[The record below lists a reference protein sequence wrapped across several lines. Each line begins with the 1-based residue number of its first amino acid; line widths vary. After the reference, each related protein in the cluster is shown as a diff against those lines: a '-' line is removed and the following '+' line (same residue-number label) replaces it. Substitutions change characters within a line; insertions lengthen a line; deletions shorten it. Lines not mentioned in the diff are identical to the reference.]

1 MTTYDNLKI
10 LSKAELLEAIKPIIN
25 KLYSEYNFAEI
36 DKEEFDDCI
45 MQLETHYDEIKEK
58 VAKQWPLIR
67 EQYSF
72 EARAR
77 ELLKI
82 EEKYRHTK
90 TAKQQGEL

>member
-1 MTTYDNLKI
+1 
-10 LSKAELLEAIKPIIN
+10 
-25 KLYSEYNFAEI
+25 
-36 DKEEFDDCI
+36 

-77 ELLKI
+77 ELLRI

-90 TAKQQGEL
+90 IAKQQGEL